1 MNVLIPDADD
11 FRLGRRVVAGRSVER
26 GGGVPRD
33 GASADTGTVTES
45 GHCRFGRSLRR
56 VRGDI
61 YFGARERS
69 GAREAGSMRREEDD
83 DPAKAPDEARS
94 EEMTRSL
101 TTGFGQ
107 LDLAPPPGA
116 AHAHAVDRI

>member
-1 MNVLIPDADD
+1 
-11 FRLGRRVVAGRSVER
+11 
-26 GGGVPRD
+26 
-33 GASADTGTVTES
+33 
-45 GHCRFGRSLRR
+45 
-56 VRGDI
+56 
-61 YFGARERS
+61 
-69 GAREAGSMRREEDD
+69 MRREEDD

-107 LDLAPPPGA
+107 LDLAPPRA